1 MVNSIEVAG
10 EDWGWEH
17 SREVPRSSMVPED
30 TRGRKEEARSRFRMR
45 RTRRV
50 SFGDLS
56 SCESDAV
63 KQVKVHVELNPA
75 DLIGVLEDVSEDES
89 DMAIDIPS
97 LDLSNEEEEE
107 AYSSIGEDEGST
119 DKSVT
124 ESLEEVEATVEDDTS
139 DTTSDDEFT
148 LDHVMSKWGA
158 I

>member
-1 MVNSIEVAG
+1 
-10 EDWGWEH
+10 
-17 SREVPRSSMVPED
+17 
-30 TRGRKEEARSRFRMR
+30 MR

-56 SCESDAV
+56 SCESDGV

-97 LDLSNEEEEE
+97 LELSNEEEEE
-107 AYSSIGEDEGST
+107 SCSSFGEDEDST
-119 DKSVT
+119 DEAAT
-124 ESLEEVEATVEDDTS
+124 ESSEEVEATVEDGSS
-139 DTTSDDEFT
+139 DTTSDDDFT
-148 LDHVMSKWGA
+148 LDHVMSKWGV

>member
-1 MVNSIEVAG
+1 MVTQ
-10 EDWGWEH
+10 DT
-17 SREVPRSSMVPED
+17 SRRRE
-30 TRGRKEEARSRFRMR
+30 GARSRFRMR

-56 SCESDAV
+56 SCESDGV

-97 LDLSNEEEEE
+97 LELSNEEEEE
-107 AYSSIGEDEGST
+107 GCSSFGEDEDST
-119 DKSVT
+119 DEAAT
-124 ESLEEVEATVEDDTS
+124 ESSEEVEATVEDGSS
-139 DTTSDDEFT
+139 DTTSDDDFT